1 MKKKRIVISGGPGSG
16 KTTLIERLKDLGYST
31 FGEYSRTLIET
42 AKNEGKNQYFQSNPQ
57 EFSEALFSGRKIQ
70 FEAFEKIK
78 TDSPYV
84 FYDRGIHDI
93 YAYLKAID
101 KDSKS
106 WYNRVSEFQYDLVFL
121 LAPWKEIY
129 VTDHQRIENFDEAKH
144 YYSFIKN
151 IYSQSHKIIQVPNGV
166 VESRI
171 NFIKVKLKSYE

>member
-16 KTTLIERLKDLGYST
+16 KTTLIERLKVLGYPT
-31 FGEYSRTLIET
+31 FKEYSRALIET
-42 AKNEGKNQYFQSNPQ
+42 AKKKGKNQYFQSNPQ

-70 FEAFEKIK
+70 FEAFDEIKIG
-78 TDSPYV
+78 SPYV

-106 WYNRVSEFQYDLVFL
+106 WYNKVSEFQYDLVFL
-121 LAPWKEIY
+121 LAPWKKIY
-129 VTDHQRIENFDEAKH
+129 TTDHQRIETFEQSKH

-151 IYSQSHKIIQVPNGV
+151 IYSQSHEIIQVPEGN